1 MNFTKIVR
9 SSCKSGSGGTTL
21 LKSVPRFDD
30 DVIMVEMVDG
40 PILLHP
46 LHGLIT
52 PEERTRMRQMEAW
65 QRCAPL

>member
-21 LKSVPRFDD
+21 LKSVPHYDD

-46 LHGLIT
+46 SHGLIT

-65 QRCAPL
+65 QQCAPL